1 MNLLLDT
8 HIALWALSGDS
19 KLPAAAEK
27 MITDEANR
35 IFFSIASMWEISI
48 KHALKPGRMPLSG
61 TEFLHYCEQAGYE
74 RLSIHER
81 HVVALESLPPLH
93 TDPFDRILAAQVQAD
108 GLLLV
113 TCDSE
118 LASYGDSVCLV

>member
-35 IFFSIASMWEISI
+35 VFFSIASMWEISI
-48 KHALKPGRMPLSG
+48 KHALKPDRMPLSG

-81 HVVALESLPPLH
+81 HVLALESLPPLH
-93 TDPFDRILAAQVQAD
+93 ADPFDRILVAQAQAD

-113 TCDSE
+113 THDAV
-118 LASYGDSVCLV
+118 LAAYGDTVCRV